1 MISRV
6 RTVSTQ
12 GERKSV
18 VIGGGDPVGVFFAWS
33 VLHCRGQRCD
43 AASSSLLVGWWVMDS
58 IWIAQAVRSLTIHL
72 AVGQDDDK
80 KEMKCGKESGVEGSR
95 SHSRLR

>member
-1 MISRV
+1 MVSFALPGT
-6 RTVSTQ
+6 TVWRGFKQPVS
-12 GERKSV
+12 GL
-18 VIGGGDPVGVFFAWS
+18 VI
-33 VLHCRGQRCD
+33 
-43 AASSSLLVGWWVMDS
+43 DS